1 MNSQAFCP
9 CVPTV
14 QPIITFCEFCIPN
27 ASQIRAC
34 VPLPIGSCIGAP
46 SALAQVTVPAS
57 QVALSQ
63 IFVFFQSIF
72 QTAARVIFLKCMCCH
87 QVTPLFKNYSGFC
100 AFRKKFKLL
109 NLCGFSCLGPSS
121 FHSHLLPL
129 LICDILFYFLLEI
142 KCGQSTS
149 PSVRGDWPMASPFCS
164 PEGLDSGRRGMSP
177 HLWEARG
184 QFLRASKTSGILP

>member
-14 QPIITFCEFCIPN
+14 QPIIMSCEFCIPN

-34 VPLPIGSCIGAP
+34 VPLPTGSCIGAP

-87 QVTPLFKNYSGFC
+87 QVTPLIKNYSGFC

-109 NLCGFSCLGPSS
+109 TLCGFSCLGTSP

-129 LICDILFYFLLEI
+129 LICDILFYFLQEI
-142 KCGQSTS
+142 KCGAVYISFCPWRLANGTS
-149 PSVRGDWPMASPFCS
+149 FCS
-164 PEGLDSGRRGMSP
+164 PEGLDSGGRGMSP
-177 HLWEARG
+177 HLWEAV
-184 QFLRASKTSGILP
+184 ASS